1 MTTHLPL
8 VNNLT
13 KENETI
19 YLCYEYKQLSEDLNG
34 SLVTLDVSGENY
46 GVGVVVNHRRWYGHF
61 HVYVFW
67 ITSPYIKFKFER
79 QTGWHEFE
87 RLTILSKPR

>member
-1 MTTHLPL
+1 MMIRNGILSGYDQMAARYTP
-8 VNNLT
+8 N
-13 KENETI
+13 
-19 YLCYEYKQLSEDLNG
+19 EYKQLSEDLTG

-67 ITSPYIKFKFER
+67 ITSPYFKFKLER

>member
-1 MTTHLPL
+1 MTRNGILSGFSKMAARYTPD
-8 VNNLT
+8 
-13 KENETI
+13 E
-19 YLCYEYKQLSEDLNG
+19 YEQLSEDLTG
-34 SLVTLDVSGENY
+34 SLVTLGIKGENC
-46 GVGVVVNHRRWYGHF
+46 GVGIVVNHRRWYGHF

-67 ITSPYIKFKFER
+67 ITSPYIKFNLQR